1 MAIIIFNLHLKVVL
15 METLGN
21 LLSFVRSAESGS
33 FSAAA
38 RRLGLTPAAVS
49 RNVAQL
55 EANLGVQLF
64 QRSTRRVTLTEAGER
79 FLANVE
85 PGLEGV
91 QAAITDI
98 TSHAGE
104 PAGVLR
110 LTAAPSFGRDFLLPL
125 MPEFMARFPGVV
137 PEWYLDNRQ
146 VDLIAEGFD
155 AAIGGGFELAPGQ
168 VAREIAPAHLILVA
182 SREYLAGKGRI
193 TDVDD
198 VGRLQHLAMRSA
210 ATGKVRSWML
220 QGPKEQ
226 HRTLEMKPRLLVND
240 PQALCQSVLLG
251 LGVALLAVPDVLQH
265 LEEGSLVRV
274 LPDWHVDAGQI
285 SLYFSSQKLLPAKT
299 RVFVDFL
306 VQHARKEHWAQ
317 RLDACTRV

>member
-1 MAIIIFNLHLKVVL
+1 

-226 HRTLEMKPRLLVND
+226 QRTLEMKPRLLVND